1 MKSISI
7 IGPESSGKTTLALLL
22 SKILKGK
29 YVDEYAREYLN
40 KKTKYSILDLDKIA
54 LNQNKKIK
62 IGFKSKNKF
71 LISDT
76 STIVIEIWSILKYK
90 KVSDLI
96 KTKSNDEKFDYYLL
110 CKPDIPWY
118 YDSLREN
125 PNDRKKIFDYYE
137 NLLNKRKINFQII
150 DGKLHNRINIS
161 LDFILNN

>member
-7 IGPESSGKTTLALLL
+7 IGPESSGKTTLSILL

-40 KKTKYSILDLDKIA
+40 NKKKYSISDLDKIA

-76 STIVIEIWSILKYK
+76 STLVIEIWSILKYK

-96 KTKSNDEKFDYYLL
+96 KRKSNDEKFDYYLL

-125 PNDRKKIFDYYE
+125 PNDKQIIFDYYE
-137 NLLNKRKINFQII
+137 KLLNKRKINFKII